1 MRVLVTDPI
10 DQIGLD
16 LILDAGHEL
25 EVMTDVDGD
34 TLVDEV
40 ADVDALV
47 IRGTE
52 ITRELFENAPK
63 LQVVARAGIGVDN
76 IDIDAATDHGV
87 VVANAPWGNVHAAAE
102 HTIALALSVCG
113 AVPQAHHRLRAGDW
127 SPADFSGTLLDGG
140 TVSIIGLGRVGQRV
154 ASWYGDFGMEL
165 VAYDPYLGQD
175 RAAQLGVELVDDIE
189 TAFERADLVSVN
201 APRTDETID
210 LVDESELSILDGDY
224 LVHTGRGGVVNEAA
238 LADAVEAGHVAGAGV
253 DVFDVEPLPADNPL
267 LRVED
272 VIVTPHLG
280 GTTYNAQENVARAAA
295 ENVLS
300 AFEGDPVQNALN
312 IPRPTTDEKLTVRPY
327 VDIAET
333 ASKVATR
340 LFGERIE
347 SIEVTFAGE
356 IAEEED
362 VELATARV
370 FRPFGWQVPVVDAP
384 SKIAERRGLD
394 VAVTRRWAASGFQSL
409 VSVTAASDERELTVS
424 GTLLADGDPHLV
436 SIDGFRVEAAP
447 HGHMLIVRNSDEPGV
462 IGFVGTVLGDHDVNI
477 AGMANS
483 RETID
488 GEALTVYNLDDP
500 LPDAARDALEA
511 DDRIYQVST
520 IGLGR

>member
-10 DQIGLD
+10 DQVGLD
-16 LILDAGHEL
+16 LIREAGHDL
-25 EVMTDVDGD
+25 EVEVDIDGAS
-34 TLVDEV
+34 LVDAVE
-40 ADVDALV
+40 DVDALV
-47 IRGTE
+47 IRGTQ

-63 LQVVARAGIGVDN
+63 LQIVARAGIGVDN

-113 AVPQAHHRLRAGDW
+113 EVPQAHHRLRDGEW
-127 SPADFSGTLLDGG
+127 SPGEFSGTLLDGG
-140 TVSIIGLGRVGQRV
+140 TASIIGLGRVGQRV
-154 ASWYGDFGMEL
+154 ASWYGDFGMDL

-175 RAAQLGVELVDDIE
+175 RANQLGVELVDDLE

-210 LVDESELSILDGDY
+210 LIDEAELSILDGDF
-224 LVHTGRGGVVNEAA
+224 LVHTGRGGVVNEQA
-238 LADAVEAGHVAGAGV
+238 LADAVAAGHVAGAGV

-267 LRVED
+267 LQVED
-272 VIVTPHLG
+272 IVVTPHLG

-300 AFEGDPVQNALN
+300 AFAEEPVQNALN
-312 IPRPTTDEKLTVRPY
+312 IPRPTPGTRPTFRPY

-340 LFGERIE
+340 LFGERID

-394 VAVTRRWAASGFQSL
+394 VAVTRRWASAGFQSL
-409 VSVTAASDERELTVS
+409 VSVTAANDDRELTVS
-424 GTLLADGDPHLV
+424 GTLLADGNPHLV
-436 SIDGFRVEAAP
+436 SIDGFRVEAVP
-447 HGHMLIVRNSDEPGV
+447 HGHMLVVRNSDEPGV
-462 IGFVGTVLGDHDVNI
+462 IGFVGTVLGDHGVNI

-488 GEALTVYNLDDP
+488 GEALTVYNLDDR
-500 LPDAARDALEA
+500 LPDEARETLTA
-511 DDRIYQVST
+511 DERIHQVSA
-520 IGLGR
+520 ISLDR